1 MGLFGTVVAF
11 AAGYVA
17 GIKMGDKPV
26 AAIRD
31 VVDQARERASTVAD
45 RAGVLGSRVGG
56 GLKGVTAA
64 PSLDVREIRD
74 VMTAVPETIES
85 DAPIREAAEIMARAD
100 IGSVIVVEGGQNKGI
115 VTDRDIVIRLVG
127 EGGDPVTTTVAQVMT
142 PFPASIEPSASVHE
156 AVQVMREHDIRRLP
170 VVEDGRPV
178 GMIALA
184 DLSWSSEAQALLAD
198 ISSAPPNN

>member
-45 RAGVLGSRVGG
+45 RAGVSGSRVGG
-56 GLKGVTAA
+56 GMKGGTAA
-64 PSLDVREIRD
+64 PRMDVREIRD

-115 VTDRDIVIRLVG
+115 VTDRDIAIRLVG

-142 PFPASIEPSASVHE
+142 PFPASIEPTASVHE